1 MPLIDDPAELAAH
14 YGLPWPKNACRC
26 CGNKIVDGRC
36 VDADQCERERKNGRV
51 CAGLE
56 TPRGGD

>member
-1 MPLIDDPAELAAH
+1 MSLIDDPAELAAH

-36 VDADQCERERKNGRV
+36 VDADQCEQRENGRV

-56 TPRGGD
+56 TPR